1 MVHGNV
7 AARLQ
12 KSIIGSSAVSIVVFG
27 LIVAVVSIVPLYQQL
42 ARDVE
47 QTLSLG
53 ANTRA
58 VAVDEYLARACD
70 IAAQITSRTQI
81 RVALERYNQGDL
93 SYEELV
99 EFSAP
104 KLADALAQS
113 PEIAGMVRY
122 DQDGRPV
129 VQLGIEYP
137 PEQLPSPGAYDT
149 VMVHDPVLFD
159 GESYLIVSA
168 PIRDSA
174 EQMVGTDIVLFDS
187 DRLRQIVSDT
197 NDLHSSSQVLL
208 ADYDEGEIRSLLP
221 DMPLNAAQ
229 QAALERA
236 YQQQQEQ
243 GVLPPVEESDDVL
256 AYSRVHDGA
265 WLLAIT
271 TSTSQ
276 LYAPVYNQIGVLGG
290 LILVLMLAGILGMS
304 YLLRPLTGKMI
315 VHTDELAREIRE
327 KTDILHAE
335 RHRTDLILQAVGEGV
350 LGLDAHE
357 HVSFANPAAL
367 QMVDYSADDLIGQSV
382 HMLRYTASATA
393 NGGSM
398 NGDSVLPISNAGT
411 KEVASEFFRRKDG
424 TLFPVEII
432 CTPMFEQE
440 SLVGKVITFR
450 DITRRQ
456 AAEEQLRHQA
466 LHDTLTGLPNRAMF
480 LELLKDALA
489 SVRQGA
495 QPSFAV
501 LFFDLDHFTMVNDSL
516 GHLAGDHMLTT
527 TAQRLV
533 ECLRSQDIVARFGG
547 DEFVILLHNI
557 GTDTEA
563 AALAERI
570 QRAINKP
577 VVFQEYEMGVS
588 ASIGIALSSPAY
600 EHPEHLLRDADAALY
615 WAKMMG
621 QSRYAIFDTTMH
633 THALE
638 RLHLDAA
645 LRRALEQHELRVH
658 YQPIVDLAEG
668 EIVGFEA
675 LVRWYHPQRGIV
687 SPGAFIPIAEET
699 GLIVPLSWFV
709 LRESCRQMVAWQRRY
724 TEWQNLTIS
733 VNLSGKALMRVDVV
747 DQLRRILQETGLDA
761 RSLKLEIT
769 ENVMVDHAETTI
781 ATLSRLREL
790 GVSLGID
797 DFGTGYSSLRYL
809 HRFPIQ
815 TLKIDGSFIDRL
827 CMDAESAAIVQS
839 IIMLGHALQMELVAE
854 GIETEQQLAALH
866 ELNCEY
872 GQGYL
877 FARPLDSAAAEA
889 LLTSWVAPM
898 VQQ

>member
-1 MVHGNV
+1 
-7 AARLQ
+7 
-12 KSIIGSSAVSIVVFG
+12 
-27 LIVAVVSIVPLYQQL
+27 
-42 ARDVE
+42 
-47 QTLSLG
+47 
-53 ANTRA
+53 
-58 VAVDEYLARACD
+58 
-70 IAAQITSRTQI
+70 
-81 RVALERYNQGDL
+81 
-93 SYEELV
+93 
-99 EFSAP
+99 
-104 KLADALAQS
+104 
-113 PEIAGMVRY
+113 
-122 DQDGRPV
+122 
-129 VQLGIEYP
+129 
-137 PEQLPSPGAYDT
+137 
-149 VMVHDPVLFD
+149 
-159 GESYLIVSA
+159 
-168 PIRDSA
+168 
-174 EQMVGTDIVLFDS
+174 
-187 DRLRQIVSDT
+187 
-197 NDLHSSSQVLL
+197 
-208 ADYDEGEIRSLLP
+208 
-221 DMPLNAAQ
+221 
-229 QAALERA
+229 
-236 YQQQQEQ
+236 
-243 GVLPPVEESDDVL
+243 
-256 AYSRVHDGA
+256 
-265 WLLAIT
+265 
-271 TSTSQ
+271 
-276 LYAPVYNQIGVLGG
+276 
-290 LILVLMLAGILGMS
+290 
-304 YLLRPLTGKMI
+304 
-315 VHTDELAREIRE
+315 
-327 KTDILHAE
+327 
-335 RHRTDLILQAVGEGV
+335 
-350 LGLDAHE
+350 
-357 HVSFANPAAL
+357 
-367 QMVDYSADDLIGQSV
+367 
-382 HMLRYTASATA
+382 
-393 NGGSM
+393 
-398 NGDSVLPISNAGT
+398 VLPISNAGT

-489 SVRQGA
+489 SVRQGV